1 MSSSLTAVRN
11 TATNASKRSRATA
24 CREGTMRGKNG
35 QSLEALTW
43 AAAALLSGV
52 LLHVDRAPLW
62 ATAAAL
68 LCVVWRFAH
77 EFRPIRLPGTF
88 AKVGVMLLLLL
99 AVLAQFKTV
108 NGLSAGT
115 ALLVVMGS
123 LKLLET
129 HTQRDRQI
137 VIGVSLFLLLAACL
151 DRQSLL
157 RAPLYLIHAWICC
170 AALGVMT
177 RGNVGMSNRTIATLA
192 ARSLL
197 LALPLALV
205 LFLFFPRMA
214 GAFWTLPQSEAATTG
229 LSDSMSPGSISS
241 LGESDEP
248 AFRVHFESD
257 APPPEERYW
266 RGPVLHEFDGYT
278 WRQSPGQ
285 YYMRSPLQYVG
296 KEYRYSVTLEPT
308 SQRWW
313 FALDTVAESPDR
325 RRVRLTFDQQLVS
338 HDPVTRLITYNA
350 VSYTQTR
357 SDGPAPVIAR
367 RVDTRLPPNRNLR
380 SVALAK
386 EMRSRAGSDQSY
398 IASVL
403 DLFRQGGFE
412 YTLTPPLLNL
422 DSVDDFLFNTKRG
435 FCGHYA
441 SAFVTL
447 MRAADIPA
455 RVVTGYQGGEWNP
468 IRKYYLVRQ
477 SDAHA
482 WAEVW
487 IDGRG
492 WMRVDPTAVVAPERL
507 RRGLLDLLP
516 DSASTTTRILRQVT
530 WISELRQTWDAAND
544 WWNERVVH
552 FDFRTQIDLL
562 RWLGFDTPDWRIL
575 GYLLA
580 SGLIAWLI
588 VIAWHVSR
596 TSRRAP
602 ADRLAR
608 AYEKLCGKLARAGAP
623 REPHEGPL
631 AYAMAIA
638 TRRPDLAV
646 SANGLL
652 MSYAGLRFG
661 NDLDDRARSQ
671 AIAGF
676 EQAVSRFRAGR
687 SKEAFPAEWRA
698 ILESSLP
705 IYSRMPAPVRASL
718 EPLAAEFLRKMRFV
732 GCDGLV
738 VTDEMRLVIAA
749 QACLL
754 IAGQHGK
761 VKPYE
766 ELMSVLLYP
775 DEFVVN
781 RETEDEAGVVTKS
794 EDVLSGESHDTSRVI
809 LSWRYIKEPLETG
822 DLCNVVLHE
831 FAHYLDHS
839 IDGVLTDLD
848 GRNEALRHWHDVL
861 AAEFEAHCEAVER
874 EEDTLIE
881 PDGAEHPSEFFAYAT
896 EVFFEAPLDL
906 KERHPKLYDG
916 LKTAYGLD
924 PASW

>member
-1 MSSSLTAVRN
+1 
-11 TATNASKRSRATA
+11 
-24 CREGTMRGKNG
+24 MRGRNG
-35 QSLEALTW
+35 QSLAPLTW
-43 AAAALLSGV
+43 SAAALLSGV
-52 LLHVDRAPLW
+52 LLHIDRAPLW
-62 ATAAAL
+62 ASATAVLWAA
-68 LCVVWRFAH
+68 WRFAH
-77 EFRPIRLPGTF
+77 EFRPIRLPGPI
-88 AKVGVMLLLLL
+88 AKAGVMLLLII
-99 AVLAQFKTV
+99 AVIAQFRTV

-115 ALLVVMGS
+115 ALLIVMGS

-129 HTQRDRQI
+129 HTQRDRNI

-157 RAPLYLIHAWICC
+157 RTPLYLVHAWICC
-170 AALGVMT
+170 AALGVTT
-177 RGNVGMSNRTIATLA
+177 RGNIGVSNRDVALLA
-192 ARSLL
+192 SRSLL

-205 LFLFFPRMA
+205 LFLFFPRVT
-214 GAFWTLPQSEAATTG
+214 GAFWTLPQSSGATTG

-241 LGESDEP
+241 LSESDEP

-266 RGPVLHEFDGYT
+266 RGPVLHDFDGYT
-278 WRQSPGQ
+278 WRQTPGRF
-285 YYMRSPLQYVG
+285 YVRSPLQYLG
-296 KEYRYSVTLEPT
+296 KQYKYSVTLEPT
-308 SQRWW
+308 SERWW
-313 FALDTVAESPDR
+313 FALDTVTESPDR
-325 RRVRLTFDQQLVS
+325 RRALLTFDQQLLATN
-338 HDPVTRLITYNA
+338 PIAQLVTYSA

-357 SDGPAPVIAR
+357 SGGPVPLVAR

-386 EMRSRAGSDQSY
+386 EMRGRASSDPQY
-398 IASVL
+398 IAAVL

-447 MRAADIPA
+447 MRAAGIPA

-468 IRKYYLVRQ
+468 IRQYYLVRQ

-492 WMRVDPTAVVAPERL
+492 WTRIDPTAVVAPERL

-516 DSASTTTRILRQVT
+516 DSASATERMLRQASWLT
-530 WISELRQTWDAAND
+530 QIRQSWDAAND

-552 FDFRTQIDLL
+552 FNLGTQLDLL
-562 RWLGFDTPDWRIL
+562 RWLGFDAPDWRIL

-580 SGLIAWLI
+580 SGLIGWLI
-588 VIAWHVSR
+588 VIAWQVSR
-596 TSRRAP
+596 SSRHAP

-608 AYEKLCGKLARAGAP
+608 AYEKLCEKLARAGAP
-623 REPHEGPL
+623 REPHQGPL
-631 AYAMAIA
+631 AYAAAIA

-646 SANGLL
+646 GANGLL
-652 MSYAGLRFG
+652 VHALFGTYTGLRFG
-661 NDLDDRARSQ
+661 NDIEDQARPA
-671 AIAGF
+671 AIDAF
-676 EQAVSRFRAGR
+676 ERAVSRFRAGR
-687 SKEAFPAEWRA
+687 KSDAFPSEWRA

-705 IYSRMPAPVRASL
+705 LYSRMPASVRASL
-718 EPLAAEFLRKMRFV
+718 EPLVLEFLRKVRFV

-738 VTDEMRLVIAA
+738 VTDEMRLVVAA

-754 IAGQHGK
+754 IAGHR

-781 RETEDEAGVVTKS
+781 RTTEDEAGVVTEF
-794 EDVLSGESHDTSRVI
+794 EDVLSGESHDTSRIV
-809 LSWRYIKEPLETG
+809 LSWRDIKEPLDEG

-839 IDGVLTDLD
+839 IDGAFTDVAD
-848 GRNEALRHWHDVL
+848 PNESLKDWHAVL
-861 AAEFEAHCEAVER
+861 AAEFDAHGEAVEAA
-874 EEDTLIE
+874 EETLID

-896 EVFFEAPLDL
+896 EVFFEAPVDL
-906 KERHPKLYDG
+906 KQRHPQLYEG
-916 LKTAYGLD
+916 LKIAYGLD

>member
-1 MSSSLTAVRN
+1 
-11 TATNASKRSRATA
+11 
-24 CREGTMRGKNG
+24 MRGKNG
-35 QSLEALTW
+35 QSLEPLTW
-43 AAAALLSGV
+43 SAAALLSGV
-52 LLHVDRAPLW
+52 LLHADHVPLW

-68 LCVVWRFAH
+68 LWAGWRFAH
-77 EFRPIRLPGTF
+77 ELRPVRLPSPF
-88 AKVGVMLLLLL
+88 AKIGVTLLLVV
-99 AVLAQFKTV
+99 AVFAQFKTV

-129 HTQRDRQI
+129 HTQRDRGI
-137 VIGVSLFLLLAACL
+137 VIGASLFLLLAACL
-151 DRQSLL
+151 DRQSMV

-170 AALGVMT
+170 AALGVTT
-177 RGNVGMSNRTIATLA
+177 RGNVGVSNRTIALLA

-214 GAFWTLPQSEAATTG
+214 GAFWTLPQSEGATTG

-241 LGESDEP
+241 LSESDEP
-248 AFRVHFESD
+248 AFRVHFETD
-257 APPPEERYW
+257 PPPPEERYW
-266 RGPVLHEFDGYT
+266 RGPVLHDFDGYT
-278 WRQSPGQ
+278 WRQNPGQ
-285 YYMRSPLQYVG
+285 YYVRSPLQFEG
-296 KEYRYSVTLEPT
+296 KEYRYSVTLEP
-308 SQRWW
+308 SSERWW
-313 FALDTVAESPDR
+313 FALDTVVEAPDR
-325 RRVRLTFDQQLVS
+325 RRVRLTFDQQLVGN
-338 HDPVTRLITYNA
+338 DAVTRLITYNA

-357 SDGPAPVIAR
+357 SEGPVPLIAR
-367 RVDTRLPPNRNLR
+367 RIDTRLPPDRNRR

-386 EMRSRAGSDQSY
+386 AMRARAGSDQQY

-422 DSVDDFLFNTKRG
+422 DSVDDFLFNSKRG

-441 SAFVTL
+441 SAFVTM

-468 IRKYYLVRQ
+468 IRKYYLIRQ

-487 IDGRG
+487 LDGRG
-492 WMRVDPTAVVAPERL
+492 WTRVDPTAVVAPERL
-507 RRGLLDLLP
+507 RRGVLDLLP
-516 DSASTTTRILRQVT
+516 DSGSATARMLRQVT
-530 WISELRQTWDAAND
+530 WLADVRQTWDAAND

-562 RWLGFDTPDWRIL
+562 RWLGFDAPDWRIL

-580 SGLIAWLI
+580 AGLIAWLI
-588 VIAWHVSR
+588 VIAWHVGR
-596 TSRRAP
+596 TSRRTP

-608 AYEKLCGKLARAGAP
+608 AYEKLCSKLASAGAP

-631 AYAMAIA
+631 AYAIAIA
-638 TRRPDLAV
+638 TRRPDLSV
-646 SANGLL
+646 SASGLL
-652 MSYAGLRFG
+652 MSYADLRYG
-661 NDLDDRARSQ
+661 NEVNEQTRPA
-671 AIAGF
+671 AIAAF
-676 EQAVSRFRAGR
+676 EQAVSRLRTGR
-687 SKEAFPAEWRA
+687 RSEAFPAEWRA
-698 ILESSLP
+698 ILRSSLP
-705 IYSRMPAPVRASL
+705 LYARMPESVRSSL
-718 EPLAAEFLRKMRFV
+718 EPLVLEFLRKVRFV

-738 VTDEMRLVIAA
+738 ITDEMRLVVAA

-754 IAGQHGK
+754 IAGHR
-761 VKPYE
+761 VTPYE

-781 RETEDEAGVVTKS
+781 RTTEDEAGVVTEF
-794 EDVLSGESHDTSRVI
+794 EDVLSGESHDTSRII
-809 LSWRYIKEPLETG
+809 LSWRDIKEPLEEG
-822 DLCNVVLHE
+822 GLCNVVLHE

-839 IDGVLTDLD
+839 VDGAFTDVD
-848 GRNEALRHWHDVL
+848 DRNESLKDWHAVL
-861 AAEFEAHCEAVER
+861 AAEFDAHCERVEAG
-874 EEDTLIE
+874 EETLIE

-896 EVFFEAPLDL
+896 EVFFEAPLEL
-906 KERHPKLYDG
+906 KERHPQLYEG

-924 PASW
+924 PATW

>member
-1 MSSSLTAVRN
+1 
-11 TATNASKRSRATA
+11 
-24 CREGTMRGKNG
+24 MRGKNG
-35 QSLEALTW
+35 QSLEPLTW
-43 AAAALLSGV
+43 TTAALLSGV
-52 LLHVDRAPLW
+52 LLHIDRVPLW
-62 ATAAAL
+62 ATATAL
-68 LCVVWRFAH
+68 LWAGWRFAH
-77 EFRPIRLPGTF
+77 EIRPVRLPGTF
-88 AKVGVMLLLLL
+88 AKAGVMLLLVV
-99 AVLAQFKTV
+99 AVIAQFRTV

-129 HTQRDRQI
+129 HTQRDRNI
-137 VIGVSLFLLLAACL
+137 VIGASLFLLLAACL

-157 RAPLYLIHAWICC
+157 RAPLYLVHAWVCC
-170 AALGVMT
+170 AALGVTT
-177 RGNVGMSNRTIATLA
+177 RGNVGVSNRTIALLA

-214 GAFWTLPQSEAATTG
+214 GAFWTLPQSGSATTG

-241 LGESDEP
+241 LGESDDP

-257 APPPEERYW
+257 PPPPEERYW
-266 RGPVLHEFDGYT
+266 RGPVLHDFDGYT
-278 WRQSPGQ
+278 WRQTPGQ
-285 YYMRSPLQYVG
+285 YYVRSPLQYIG
-296 KEYRYSVTLEPT
+296 KEYKYSVTLEP
-308 SQRWW
+308 SFERWW
-313 FALDTVAESPDR
+313 FALDTVTESPDR
-325 RRVRLTFDQQLVS
+325 RRVRLTFDQQLVANE
-338 HDPVTRLITYNA
+338 PVTQLINYSA
-350 VSYTQTR
+350 VSHTQTR
-357 SDGPAPVIAR
+357 SEGPIPVVAR

-386 EMRSRAGSDQSY
+386 EMRGRAGTEQKY
-398 IASVL
+398 IDSVL
-403 DLFRQGGFE
+403 DLFRNGGFE

-468 IRKYYLVRQ
+468 IRHYYLVRQ

-492 WMRVDPTAVVAPERL
+492 WTRVDPTAVVAPERL

-516 DSASTTTRILRQVT
+516 DSGSATTRVFRQAT
-530 WISELRQTWDAAND
+530 WLSGARQTWDAAND

-552 FDFRTQIDLL
+552 FNFGTQLDLL
-562 RWLGFDTPDWRIL
+562 RWLGFDDPDWRML

-580 SGLIAWLI
+580 AGLIAWLI

-602 ADRLAR
+602 TDRLAR
-608 AYEKLCGKLARAGAP
+608 AYDKLCSKLAQAGAP

-631 AYAMAIA
+631 AYAVAIGN
-638 TRRPDLAV
+638 RRPDLAT

-652 MSYAGLRFG
+652 MSYADLRFG
-661 NDLDDRARSQ
+661 NDVNDVARP
-671 AIAGF
+671 AAVAAF
-676 EQAVSRFRAGR
+676 EQAVSRFRTGR
-687 SKEAFPAEWRA
+687 KSEAFPTRWRE

-705 IYSRMPAPVRASL
+705 LYSRMPASVRAGV
-718 EPLAAEFLRKMRFV
+718 EPLALEFLRKVRFV
-732 GCDGLV
+732 GCDSLV
-738 VTDEMRLVIAA
+738 VTDEMRLVVAA

-754 IAGQHGK
+754 IAGHR

-781 RETEDEAGVVTKS
+781 RMSEDEAGVVTEF
-794 EDVLSGESHDTSRVI
+794 EDVLSGESHDTSRVV
-809 LSWRYIKEPLETG
+809 LSWRDIKEPLENG

-839 IDGVLTDLD
+839 VDGAFTDVED
-848 GRNEALRHWHDVL
+848 RNASLKGWHDVL
-861 AAEFEAHCEAVER
+861 AAEFNAHCEAVEA
-874 EEDTLIE
+874 EEETLIDPE
-881 PDGAEHPSEFFAYAT
+881 GAEHPSEFFAYAT
-896 EVFFEAPLDL
+896 EVFFEVPVDL
-906 KERHPKLYDG
+906 KQRHPQLYEG